1 MAYWKKYLILLTP
14 FVVPFLLSGS
24 LERLIAFLIIFL
36 ILPLCCMSGRSKV
49 AFQTF
54 PTTSDAA
61 RVALSEARIQAKPS
75 FKQAV
80 AHLERFIVYCKERSL
95 EMGFEAV
102 ACFLTNFMKE
112 NKDHTASLSNVAS
125 HLRTQHDLNDLPW
138 LTAKEEKRLKKL
150 LAQYRLE
157 DTTPV
162 DRKSPLRTK
171 IVTRAIDKWNLDNV
185 WELQWATLLLVAVQ
199 VLLRTKEV
207 MGGLRASHFIWKDD
221 GRSVVI
227 NLGPTKTYQRGD
239 GQFVE
244 LGDEALAFKFLQK
257 LFKVRN
263 LHKNPDEFVFCM
275 VRDRKLYP
283 TIKASEKSFRSLIKS
298 TVASIGL
305 NPVLYSGHSCRAGG
319 ATDLFAAGIP
329 YYVVKKYGR
338 WASDAALI
346 YYRCEYSIAQQAA
359 AAFQV

>member
-1 MAYWKKYLILLTP
+1 MKASTALSPFKEEYRDPEEMSDSALIREILSLDSSERVTTPAGNSLSRNKLVALLLKLREKREAENVQNISARLTSIQDLIGTSPGVFTSRSAPAFGSSLNATARSTGMAYWKKYLILLTP

-150 LAQYRLE
+150 FAQYRLE

-162 DRKSPLRTK
+162 NRKSPLRTK

-199 VLLRTKEV
+199 VLL
-207 MGGLRASHFIWKDD
+207 
-221 GRSVVI
+221 
-227 NLGPTKTYQRGD
+227 
-239 GQFVE
+239 
-244 LGDEALAFKFLQK
+244 
-257 LFKVRN
+257 
-263 LHKNPDEFVFCM
+263 
-275 VRDRKLYP
+275 
-283 TIKASEKSFRSLIKS
+283 
-298 TVASIGL
+298 
-305 NPVLYSGHSCRAGG
+305 
-319 ATDLFAAGIP
+319 
-329 YYVVKKYGR
+329 
-338 WASDAALI
+338 
-346 YYRCEYSIAQQAA
+346 
-359 AAFQV
+359 